1 MTCEH
6 FLNPSGKYLTQL
18 YRASLA
24 AMLVLLFTGC
34 ASAPPKLGAD
44 TKTQIAA
51 FSRIPPA
58 SSAVDSL
65 ALSVWQPWIISR
77 FNRRTTFQMVDDNG
91 VQVLRAFS
99 DKAASGLVQDVSI
112 DAQATPYLRWRWKVP
127 KLLAGADLT
136 TRGADDSPVRIIVS
150 FDGDHEKL
158 DVEDRS
164 MASMVKLFSG
174 RDMPYAALMYV
185 WDNKLPID
193 VIFDNAHSGR
203 AKMVVVESG
212 EARVGQWL
220 NFRRNLLNDFQ
231 RAFGEVPGKII
242 SVAVMTDSNRT
253 ETEAIAYYG
262 DIVLEAAP

>member
-1 MTCEH
+1 MKSTDK
-6 FLNPSGKYLTQL
+6 FLAQL
-18 YRASLA
+18 YRALLV
-24 AMLVLLFTGC
+24 AMVLLAFAGC
-34 ASAPPKLGAD
+34 ATVPPRANAD
-44 TKTQIAA
+44 ANMQIAA
-51 FSRIPPA
+51 FSRVPA
-58 SSAVDSL
+58 ASFSADSL
-65 ALSVWQPWIISR
+65 VQSAWQPWVISR
-77 FNRRTTFQMVDDNG
+77 FNRRTTYQMVDDNG

-99 DKAASGLVQDVSI
+99 NKAASGLVQDVLI
-112 DAQATPYLRWRWKVP
+112 DPQATPYLRWRWKVP
-127 KLLAGADLT
+127 KLLAGADLA

-150 FDGDHEKL
+150 FEGDHEKL

-193 VIFDNAHSGR
+193 VMFDNAHSGR

-231 RAFGEVPGKII
+231 RAFGEAPGKII